1 MSLRR
6 SSGFSLVELAIVLV
20 IVGLLLGG
28 LLTPLSVQMEQRR
41 LGDTQRA
48 LDETREALMGFAI
61 RNGYLPCPAI
71 SASNGIEHR
80 IGTACAKRSGY
91 IPWATLGVAKLDAW
105 GRIYRYSVTPAFANS
120 QYMFTLGTARD
131 ITVAG
136 RDPQGRLAAL
146 TGMGDI
152 PAVVLSHGKNGF
164 GAVSDAGVPV
174 AAPTTGNTDER
185 TNAGPAGIAFVSRVP
200 AENPAAAGGAFD
212 DVVAWVSP
220 NVLFN
225 RMVAAGTL
233 PR

>member
-1 MSLRR
+1 MKAQR
-6 SSGFSLVELAIVLV
+6 GFSLVELAIVLV
-20 IVGLLLGG
+20 IIGLMIGG

-41 LGDTQRA
+41 INDTQRA
-48 LDETREALMGFAI
+48 LDETREALLGFAI

-71 SASNGIEHR
+71 SASNGTEHR
-80 IGTACAKRSGY
+80 SGTACVKRSGY
-91 IPWATLGVAKLDAW
+91 IPWATLGVPKLDAW

-120 QYMFTLGTARD
+120 QYRFTLGTARD
-131 ITVAG
+131 ITIAS
-136 RDPQGRLAAL
+136 RDGQGRLAAA

-164 GAVSDAGVPV
+164 GAASDLGIPV
-174 AAPTTGNTDER
+174 AATIDGNADER
-185 TNAGPAGIAFVSRVP
+185 INAGAAGTAFVSRVP
-200 AENPAAAGGAFD
+200 ADNPSAPGGAFD
-212 DVVAWVSP
+212 DLVAWVSP